1 MSRDYPDW
9 INPHKAAQA
18 RREFSGSVLLSRLTR
33 VLDLI
38 DQAEGAE
45 IGFEVDFSLDDQRE
59 VRARV
64 RVHGHVPMVCQRTL
78 KRYMQPIDSASV
90 IGVVDNA
97 RAAEALPE
105 DYEPLILEEPRIRLE
120 DLIAEELLLGLPLVP
135 RAPDSEPVVDRKRSA
150 PTETH
155 RPFADLARL
164 AGKADK
170 D

>member
-18 RREFSGSVLLSRLTR
+18 RREFSGSVLLTRLDR

-38 DQAEGAE
+38 DPADGDE
-45 IGFEVDFSLDDQRE
+45 IGFEIGFHLDDQRQAC
-59 VRARV
+59 ARV
-64 RVHGHVPMVCQRTL
+64 RVYGLVPMVCQRTL
-78 KRYMQPIDSASV
+78 ERYQQPIDSASV
-90 IGVVDNA
+90 VGMVDSL

-105 DYEPLILEEPRIRLE
+105 DYDPLVLEESRIRLE

-135 RAPDSEPVVDRKRSA
+135 RAPDSAPVGDRERSA
-150 PTETH
+150 PSETH

-164 AGKADK
+164 AGKVDK